1 MKFYRDNNYE
11 NSQTTNDTQIADIG
25 IDKLMRCISKLFNE
39 TKANII
45 SADFTPSLIPAPS
58 QCEDIDTNEPPLP
71 HQQEEIS
78 SPQNMPLD
86 INNPKPQQ
94 TQQPQQQQQY
104 KKLQKSNGFRPLNS
118 KICKFWEQGDC
129 RFGNDC
135 RYLHTTSFCR
145 KLFNPYCSIHC
156 SWYHS

>member
-1 MKFYRDNNYE
+1 LSFYRDNNYE
-11 NSQTTNDTQIADIG
+11 NSRTTNDTQIAEIG
-25 IDKLMRCISKLFNE
+25 IDKLMRCISILFNE

-45 SADFTPSLIPAPS
+45 PADISPSLLMPAPS
-58 QCEDIDTNEPPLP
+58 QCEDIDTNEPQLP

-86 INNPKPQQ
+86 SNNP
-94 TQQPQQQQQY
+94 QPQQIQPQY
-104 KKLQKSNGFRPLNS
+104 KKLQKSNGYRPINS

-135 RYLHTTSFCR
+135 RYLHTVNTQYNSGKTF
-145 KLFNPYCSIHC
+145 KN
-156 SWYHS
+156 